1 MKRRDFIKTVALS
14 GVSAAVASAVG
25 APAAP
30 EMICGKVVKGPDGSP
45 AAGVVVSDGLVCV
58 RTDGDGKFA
67 IPERK
72 GARFVSVTV
81 PSGYRCNAPYLAIPR
96 KKSPYYFWLDRWA
109 ASGRAGCK
117 FIHLADSEIDG
128 THDIAWMEQIK
139 KVAER
144 EDVAFVVHTGDICR
158 RHGMHAHL
166 LAMNHLTMKRPVIY
180 CLGNHDLE
188 TGPYGESF
196 FETLFGPVW
205 HSFEAG
211 GIHFVV
217 TPMPNGD
224 YAPSYTTEDVAD
236 WIRND
241 LAMIPK
247 SMPVVFF
254 NHMISNWT
262 EGSLQTTGFTFGG
275 KRRVNLA
282 ESCNLTGFVYGHAHL
297 NHFQRRGN
305 TAFIC
310 TACPQMGGIGMA
322 PATIRV
328 IRADAKGRLDST
340 IHYGHVDEWKPDRA
354 GAEWETQLPGK
365 VLFGAPVVSDG
376 LVFEGTS
383 DDEGVCAASVTAL
396 DLFTGKV
403 VWSHKMEN
411 SINNQIVV
419 SGGIL
424 VAQDIEGFVT
434 AFEAKTGRV
443 AWRYLPPIHPWK
455 IVSTGLALNED
466 GNAVFV
472 GRGNEMA
479 ALEVLSGK
487 VLWKDA
493 GWKDQEP
500 CADTPGV
507 GDGIVVSSSNWNGMF
522 CNDAATG
529 KLLWSVCDR
538 TRRFPGATH
547 VIRGGR
553 VYSLAA
559 SSFLE
564 IDAKTGKT
572 IREKKLP
579 TEVTVP
585 TRVLTTDRYFI
596 FGTVKCGLLALDR
609 NSLDMA
615 WKGTVGESMAV
626 FAPYTK
632 PPQRCVGTAPLIAP
646 DGTICATAP
655 DGAIHFWN
663 AADGR
668 HLREVRTGAPYFA
681 APAICGNRFVAADAA
696 GIVRSFML

>member
-1 MKRRDFIKTVALS
+1 MKRRDFIKTMALS
-14 GVSAAVASAVG
+14 GASAAVASAVG

-45 AAGVVVSDGLVCV
+45 AVGVVVSDGLVCV
-58 RTDGDGKFA
+58 RTGGDGKFA

-81 PSGYRCNAPYLAIPR
+81 PSGYRCTAPYLAIPR

-144 EDVAFVVHTGDICR
+144 EDAAFIVHTGDICR

-188 TGPYGESF
+188 TGPYGEAF
-196 FETLFGPVW
+196 FESLYGPTW

-224 YAPSYTTEDVAD
+224 YAPSYTTDDVAD

-247 SMPVVFF
+247 NMPVVFF
-254 NHMISNWT
+254 NHMISNWSDSSM
-262 EGSLQTTGFTFGG
+262 ETTGLTFGRS
-275 KRRVNLA
+275 RRVNLA
-282 ESCNLTGFVYGHAHL
+282 ECCNLTGFVYGHLHL
-297 NHFQRRGN
+297 NHFQRRGQ

-310 TACPQMGGIGMA
+310 SSCPQMGGIGMS

-328 IRADAKGRLDST
+328 IRADAQGWLDST

-365 VLFGAPVVSDG
+365 VLFGAPVVSGG
-376 LVFEGTS
+376 LVFEGSS
-383 DDEGVCAASVTAL
+383 DDEGVGAASVTAL
-396 DLFTGKV
+396 DLSTGKV
-403 VWSHKMEN
+403 AWSRRMEN
-411 SINNQIVV
+411 SINSQMVL

-424 VAQDIEGFVT
+424 VAQDIEGRVT

-443 AWRYLPPIHPWK
+443 AWRHLPPIHPWK
-455 IVSTGLALNED
+455 IVNTGLALD
-466 GNAVFV
+466 TNANVVFV
-472 GRGNEMA
+472 GKGRNMT
-479 ALEVLSGK
+479 ALKVRSGEV
-487 VLWKDA
+487 VWKDA
-493 GWKDQEP
+493 GWNDQEP

-507 GDGIVVSSSNWNGMF
+507 GDGIVVSSSNWKGMF

-529 KLLWSVCDR
+529 KLLWSVCDS

-547 VIRGGR
+547 VVKEGKI
-553 VYSLAA
+553 YSLAA
-559 SSFLE
+559 RSFLE

-572 IREKKLP
+572 LREKKLP
-579 TEVTVP
+579 CGVQLP
-585 TRVLTTDRYFI
+585 TRVLITDRHFV
-596 FGTVKCGLLALDR
+596 FGTVKAGLVALDR
-609 NSLDMA
+609 DTLDIA
-615 WKGTVGESMAV
+615 WKGSVGESMVA
-626 FAPYTK
+626 FSPYSK
-632 PPQRCVGTAPLIAP
+632 PPQRCVGTAPMFAP
-646 DGTICATAP
+646 GGSICATAS
-655 DGAIHFWN
+655 DGAIHFWSVD
-663 AADGR
+663 DGR
-668 HLREVRTGAPYFA
+668 HLKEIRTGTPYFA
-681 APAICGNRFVAADAA
+681 ASAICGNRLVAADAA